1 MVRIRSTTL
10 FVTLSVT
17 VLILIYTTFQ
27 NLLPS
32 FAEAQNSTTQNI
44 TQGIPTTIS
53 KEAQEELQKVTF
65 DPSHKIPRS
74 NRLERMERA
83 IQ

>member
-10 FVTLSVT
+10 FVTLSGCC
-17 VLILIYTTFQ
+17 LDF
-27 NLLPS
+27 NLYYVSKL
-32 FAEAQNSTTQNI
+32 AT

-65 DPSHKIPRS
+65 DPSLMKIPDP
-74 NRLERMERA
+74 NDLNG
-83 IQ
+83 

>member
-32 FAEAQNSTTQNI
+32 FAETQNSTTQNI

-65 DPSHKIPRS
+65 DPSHEIPRS